1 MKKHIITTL
10 SIAAL
15 LVLPQAVF
23 GGEKGEKGGEGP
35 FGGKITAVAEGT
47 ITVTNKK
54 SGDKTFKTDAAT
66 KYVKSDKTDA
76 AATDLKVGST
86 VRVKAGAAPD
96 QAATI
101 ILVVPPAKDPAKEG
115 KNAKTKEGA
124 TASGKKD
131 SKDSVKE
138 TPKETPAA
146 APKETPKEAPKEAA
160 AAPASS
166 EKPAN

>member
-1 MKKHIITTL
+1 MKKYIITTL

-23 GGEKGEKGGEGP
+23 AGEKGEGA
-35 FGGKITAVAEGT
+35 FGGKVTAVAEGT

-66 KYVKSDKTDA
+66 KYAKSDKTDA
-76 AATDLKVGST
+76 AAADLKVGSM
-86 VRVKAGAAPD
+86 VKVKAGAAPD

-101 ILVVPPAKDPAKEG
+101 ILVVPPAKDSAKEG
-115 KNAKTKEGA
+115 KNAKTKENA
-124 TASGKKD
+124 TASGKKS

-138 TPKETPAA
+138 TPTGTPAA
-146 APKETPKEAPKEAA
+146 TPQETPKVAPNEAGGPQENV
-160 AAPASS
+160 
-166 EKPAN
+166 EKPEN